1 MHILT
6 EENNNKDP
14 KFKAGDHVRISKYKI
29 IFTNGYVPN
38 CQKKCLWLKKLK
50 ILFRGHRLLVIL
62 TVKKLLE
69 SFTKT
74 NQKECRV
81 EKVIKT

>member
-1 MHILT
+1 MHILS

-38 CQKKCLWLKKLK
+38 CQKKCL
-50 ILFRGHRLLVIL
+50 
-62 TVKKLLE
+62 
-69 SFTKT
+69 
-74 NQKECRV
+74 
-81 EKVIKT
+81 